1 MHQRIFYGR
10 HQSGRLALPGV
21 SQGVGCK
28 LRIALLAVTLADRFL
43 NMHHIFY
50 VQEIQTNGWNS
61 TAVDIAEVI

>member
-10 HQSGRLALPGV
+10 HQSGRLALPGM

-28 LRIALLAVTLADRFL
+28 LRTALLAVTLVDQSL
-43 NMHHIFY
+43 NMHNIFY
-50 VQEIQTNGWNS
+50 LQEIQTNGWHS